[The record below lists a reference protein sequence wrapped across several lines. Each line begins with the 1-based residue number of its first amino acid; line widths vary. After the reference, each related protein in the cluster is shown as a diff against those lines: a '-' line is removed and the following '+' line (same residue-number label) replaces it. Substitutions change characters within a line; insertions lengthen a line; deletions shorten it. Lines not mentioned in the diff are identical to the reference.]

1 MSTLPELARES
12 EFSEILDLV
21 AAARL
26 RAVQAVNTT
35 LIELYWQVGEVISR
49 KIAGAEWGDG
59 VVAQLAEHIARTQ
72 PACVDLPAPICSACA
87 SFMRLT
93 GAMKKSRHC

>member
-1 MSTLPELARES
+1 MSTLPTPQS
-12 EFSEILDLV
+12 DFNEILGLIT
-21 AAARL
+21 AAKQ
-26 RAVQAVNTT
+26 RAVQVVNTT
-35 LIELYWQVGEVISR
+35 LIDLYWQVGEVISR